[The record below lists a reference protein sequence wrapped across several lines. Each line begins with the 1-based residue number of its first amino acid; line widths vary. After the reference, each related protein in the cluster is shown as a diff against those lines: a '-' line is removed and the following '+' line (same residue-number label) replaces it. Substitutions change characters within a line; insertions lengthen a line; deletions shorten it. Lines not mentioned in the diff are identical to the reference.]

1 MILPNYKLCSKS
13 TTYLLD
19 QNGESPL
26 HCASKEGLY
35 SVVQTMCAL
44 GCKVDVVNKNGQTP
58 LHQSARV
65 GHTEVVRCLL
75 LSGAQPEFPNK
86 VCKTNMAARCAMSA
100 TT

>member
-1 MILPNYKLCSKS
+1 MMHGLPN
-13 TTYLLD
+13 
-19 QNGESPL
+19 QNGETPL

-35 SVVQTMCAL
+35 TVVQTMCAL
-44 GCKVDVVNKNGQTP
+44 GCRVDMVNRNGQTP

-86 VCKTNMAARCAMSA
+86 VCCSC
-100 TT
+100 